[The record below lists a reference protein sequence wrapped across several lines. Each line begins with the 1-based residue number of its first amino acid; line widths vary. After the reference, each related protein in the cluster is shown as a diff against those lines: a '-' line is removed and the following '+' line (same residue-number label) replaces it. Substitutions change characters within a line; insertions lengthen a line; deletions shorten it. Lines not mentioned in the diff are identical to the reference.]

1 MSGVWWGPWAA
12 RGDRSRSTC
21 DFWLLRREGIAGTV
35 DEAGSA
41 ENKSGEK
48 SKLNLT
54 SSLERWNQT
63 DPGSN
68 LSPAAEHLGGFEQ
81 AALPL

>member
-1 MSGVWWGPWAA
+1 M
-12 RGDRSRSTC
+12 
-21 DFWLLRREGIAGTV
+21 

-54 SSLERWNQT
+54 SSLEPWNQT